1 MRRGTFA
8 RSTLAR
14 STFARSR
21 ARFVAA
27 LSVARFVAALSVALA
42 VMASLAPAAAQAAP
56 AFVGV
61 WRARSRVIQGK
72 TSPIPKGATIIV
84 VFKPGGAYRSSLT
97 QKHGH
102 EPHTSVQEGVWKLA
116 GRTLIVTA
124 GKKADRKTDKMS
136 YRVKGR
142 TLTLTQQDRYR
153 SKMILRRV
161 R

>member
-1 MRRGTFA
+1 MR
-8 RSTLAR
+8 S
-14 STFARSR
+14 SI
-21 ARFVAA
+21 
-27 LSVARFVAALSVALA
+27 VALA
-42 VMASLAPAAAQAAP
+42 VMASLAPAAAHAAP

-61 WRARSRVIQGK
+61 WRARARVIQGK
-72 TSPIPKGATIIV
+72 TSPIPTGVTITV

-102 EPHTSVQEGVWKLA
+102 APHTSVQKGAWKLV

-124 GKKADRKTDKMS
+124 GKKTEKKTDKMS

-153 SKMILRRV
+153 TKMILRRV
-161 R
+161 NMK

>member
-1 MRRGTFA
+1 MRSNFA
-8 RSTLAR
+8 LSN
-14 STFARSR
+14 F
-21 ARFVAA
+21 A
-27 LSVARFVAALSVALA
+27 LSVVALA
-42 VMASLAPAAAQAAP
+42 VMASLAPAAAHAAP

-72 TSPIPKGATIIV
+72 TSPIPTGVTIV
-84 VFKPGGAYRSSLT
+84 VEFKPGGAYRSSLT

-102 EPHTSVQEGVWKLA
+102 KPHTSVQEGAWKLV
-116 GRTLIVTA
+116 GRTLIVAA
-124 GKKADRKTDKMS
+124 GKKTEKNRMS

-161 R
+161 K